1 LMVAQGQLPSVTDPT
16 AITLSGVYAEAALG
30 LIDTN
35 AGAEGICEELNAI
48 VELMDHVEGSAELLT
63 ASLISRDE
71 RQRLVQRV
79 FQGRCSEEVLAL
91 LGVMARNE
99 RLSLLREVARQFRR
113 MLNVREGKVEVA
125 VTTAVELDGPGRD
138 RLVAMLGEALG
149 AEPLLKTEVDGAL
162 VGGAVVKV
170 GDRVFDASI
179 AAELKRLRQSIMEK
193 QAS

>member
-1 LMVAQGQLPSVTDPT
+1 MVAQGQLPSVTDPT